1 MAAVICGSL
10 AFDTIMTF
18 EGRFAEQ
25 ILPEQLHILNV
36 SFLVPSLRRD
46 FGGCAGNI
54 AYSLKLLGG
63 EPLPM
68 ATVGSD
74 GYGYVARMDS
84 LGISTEFVREVD
96 ETYTAQAMIMTD
108 RNNNQIT
115 AFHPGAMTHAHVT
128 RIEPRPDIK
137 LGIISPD
144 GRDAMLQHAQQ
155 FAANRI
161 PFVFDPGQGLPMFDG
176 RELAT
181 FIDQSSWV
189 TVNDYEGKM
198 LSERTGW
205 SSEQISRRVHGLVVT
220 LGAEGCE
227 VWIGGEKTL
236 VPPVTA
242 REVVDPTGCGDAW
255 RGALLYGLEQGWP
268 LARCARLGNQVGAI
282 KIASRGPQNYTL
294 DGLHPEVQLAS
305 VGGGK
310 GQPRGT
316 PPARN

>member
-1 MAAVICGSL
+1 MAAIICGSL

-25 ILPEQLHILNV
+25 ILPDQLHILNV
-36 SFLVPSLRRD
+36 SFLVPALRRD

-74 GYGYVARMDS
+74 GREYIAR
-84 LGISTEFVREVD
+84 LQAQGIGTQYVREMGD
-96 ETYTAQAMIMTD
+96 TYTAQAMIMTD
-108 RNNNQIT
+108 LDNNQIT
-115 AFHPGAMTHAHVT
+115 AFHPGAMMQAHVT
-128 RIEPRPDIK
+128 RIEPRSDVK

-155 FAANRI
+155 FNAAGI

-176 RELAT
+176 RELTQFIEQAT
-181 FIDQSSWV
+181 WV

-198 LSERTGW
+198 LSDRTGW
-205 SSEQISRRVHGLVVT
+205 DSAEISRRVEGLVVT
-220 LGAEGCE
+220 LGGEGCE

-236 VPPVTA
+236 VPPVKA
-242 REVVDPTGCGDAW
+242 REIVDPTGCGDAW
-255 RGALLYGLEQGWP
+255 RGALLHGLEQGWP
-268 LARCARLGNQVGAI
+268 LARCAELGNRVGAI

-294 DGLHPEVQLAS
+294 EGLS
-305 VGGGK
+305 S
-310 GQPRGT
+310 
-316 PPARN
+316 PA

>member
-36 SFLVPSLRRD
+36 SFLVPALRRD

-54 AYSLKLLGG
+54 AYGLKLLGG

-74 GYGYVARMDS
+74 GYGYIARMQS
-84 LGISTEFVREVD
+84 LGISTEYVREVD

-108 RNNNQIT
+108 RDNNQIT
-115 AFHPGAMTHAHVT
+115 AFHPGAMMHAHVT
-128 RIEPRPDIK
+128 RIDARPDVK

-144 GRDAMLQHAQQ
+144 GREAMVEHAAQ
-155 FAANRI
+155 FAAARI

-176 RELAT
+176 RELAA
-181 FIDQSSWV
+181 FVDQATWV

-198 LSERTGW
+198 LCERTGW
-205 SSEQISRRVHGLVVT
+205 TPAQISQRVEGLVVT
-220 LGAEGCE
+220 LGHDGCE
-227 VWIGGEKTL
+227 VWIRGDKTV
-236 VPPVTA
+236 VPAVKA
-242 REVVDPTGCGDAW
+242 HEVVDPTGCGDAW
-255 RGALLYGLEQGWP
+255 RSALLYGLEQGWT
-268 LARCARLGNQVGAI
+268 LERCALLGNQVGAI
-282 KIASRGPQNYTL
+282 KIASRGPQNYRL
-294 DGLHPEVQLAS
+294 DRL
-305 VGGGK
+305 
-310 GQPRGT
+310 R
-316 PPARN
+316 PAPAAR